1 MIEKPIERLSFYNG
15 ERLKADD
22 FKLEQDYHIRVRR
35 WLNKSLYSAGIAHG
49 LEVSYEP
56 GRKDVNGRP
65 VVLVAPGLALDN
77 EGREMIVV
85 QQTDVPINGRPN
97 PPGQAVTGNYIYI
110 QYNEEKRSEESDSLT
125 TRSGG
130 KLAFGGPSR
139 VLAEPIIGWSQ
150 DFPNES
156 RGRVVLAQVQLD
168 NSCSVVHIYP
178 YPRHTIGQAANT
190 AGTSYALEGE
200 RHIDKY
206 NPGRIYFHIRGR
218 QANCVTLYLRGEK
231 FSTLF
236 YTEMGNHNH
245 IVDVE
250 VDNVIIPPHQ
260 HPLSPI
266 KINSD
271 PTNTDQ
277 PKTGST
283 GLAGVHNHPLNNAS
297 ARFCFPITDPSM
309 GISFL
314 PMIDGGQKSLHDFNF
329 ELILNENDGHTHA
342 LPMTT
347 EDNEQGRP
355 IPLQAGGSSRLA
367 GVADVPARSKD
378 LGKEGPEA
386 LSLKFVEKLQV
397 YVGSVGDGGQRP
409 LSPGDGTDDG
419 NRTADILTQVK
430 GSRAS
435 LYGSKDQLGEGKG
448 DDNDPLYSHGTGPI
462 RLDLLSPDLSFSEG
476 EYYIDLAVDNESGG
490 RILYNLYVD

>member
-1 MIEKPIERLSFYNG
+1 MSEKPIERLSFYNG

-56 GRKDVNGRP
+56 GRKDVYGRP
-65 VVLVAPGLALDN
+65 VILVAPGLALDN

-85 QQTDVPINGRPN
+85 QQTEVPIHGRPN
-97 PPGQAVTGNYIYI
+97 PPGQPVSGNYVYI
-110 QYNEEKRSEESDSLT
+110 QYNEEKHSEESDSLT

-168 NSCSVVHIYP
+168 NNCSVVHIYP
-178 YPRHTIGQAANT
+178 YPRHTIGQAAST
-190 AGTSYALEGE
+190 AGASYALEGE
-200 RHIDKY
+200 RHINKD

-236 YTEMGNHNH
+236 YTEMGRHTH
-245 IVDVE
+245 IIDVD
-250 VDNVIIPPHQ
+250 VDNVIIPTHQ

-271 PTNTDQ
+271 PNNTDQ
-277 PKTGST
+277 PETGST
-283 GLAGVHNHPLNNAS
+283 GLAGSHNHPLNNAE
-297 ARFCFPITDPSM
+297 ARIFAND
-309 GISFL
+309 L
-314 PMIDGGQKSLHDFNF
+314 GGDALDHKGPGGGNESLKNRFAF
-329 ELILNENDGHTHA
+329 TLTLNGHDGHKHA
-342 LPMTT
+342 LPVTT
-347 EDNEQGRP
+347 EDNEQGDP
-355 IPLQAGGSSRLA
+355 IPMTASGWSKDA
-367 GVADVPARSKD
+367 GVADVAARSQEFVKV
-378 LGKEGPEA
+378 GPEV
-386 LSLKFVEKLQV
+386 LSLKFVDDLKV
-397 YVGSVGDGGQRP
+397 YVGSVGDGGMRP
-409 LSPGDGTDDG
+409 LSPGDGTPGDLT
-419 NRTADILTQVK
+419 RAILTQVK
-430 GSRAS
+430 GSRQS
-435 LYGSKDQLGEGKG
+435 LYGNKEKLGEGSG
-448 DDNDPLYSHGTGPI
+448 GDNDPLYSHGTGPI
-462 RLDLLSPDLSFSEG
+462 RLDLLSPELSFSQG